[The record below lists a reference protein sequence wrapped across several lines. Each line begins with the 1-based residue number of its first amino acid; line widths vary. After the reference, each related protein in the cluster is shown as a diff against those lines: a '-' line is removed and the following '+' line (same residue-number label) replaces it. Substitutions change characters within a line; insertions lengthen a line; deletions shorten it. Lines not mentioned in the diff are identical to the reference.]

1 MIECELCHELF
12 HPSHVPLPKNLPN
25 QTNKTPNGKDSNGS
39 SSSPIPTPA
48 TQKPNSLREIKFLC
62 PSCLRSRRPR
72 LETILSLLVSLQKL
86 AVRLPEG
93 DALQCLTESAMSWQA
108 KARGI
113 LEQDEVKKALDTLS
127 KEGKEKSNENGEKE
141 ESGKKD
147 PEVKLSSKNVDILE
161 DLMMRGDLLE
171 V

>member
-1 MIECELCHELF
+1 M
-12 HPSHVPLPKNLPN
+12 P
-25 QTNKTPNGKDSNGS
+25 T
-39 SSSPIPTPA
+39 TPA

-108 KARGI
+108 KARGV
-113 LEQDEVKKALDTLS
+113 LEQDEVKRALEILS
-127 KEGKEKSNENGEKE
+127 KEGKENGDKE
-141 ESGKKD
+141 EAGKR
-147 PEVKLSSKNVDILE
+147 EQEIKLSSKNVDVLE
-161 DLMMRGDLLE
+161 DLMMRGDLIE
-171 V
+171 VKLMINLY